1 MIGRPESAALR
12 GMGHRPPSITIGRV
26 ALQAQRGTVALLC
39 AMTGRRVALQA
50 QRGTVALLCAM
61 TGRAALQ
68 AVATFTAVVPPAAS
82 PLHIWQ
88 DGTTVRRALAA
99 VVSHAAVA
107 RAAVVSLTPLLVAAM
122 TARLEPATRRSA
134 VVLAAG
140 TLSNLT

>member
-1 MIGRPESAALR
+1 
-12 GMGHRPPSITIGRV
+12 
-26 ALQAQRGTVALLC
+26 
-39 AMTGRRVALQA
+39 MTGRVALQA

-99 VVSHAAVA
+99 VVSRAAVA
-107 RAAVVSLTPLLVAAM
+107 RAAVVSLTPLLVATM